1 MKKSLF
7 LYLFI
12 IAVLMNIFTYKY
24 FTTKTESELN
34 TMSKSVKKV
43 NDSIAMLKTKLGDSD
58 YFSLENNDRAQ
69 NYLNQNNLPAFED
82 KVKQSL
88 LAFNDD
94 AAGNKYVDQP
104 KMGEQKFIINRIKI
118 LNHRWIIADYSN
130 GSLWGEVLIKYFVNE
145 DGTISFETID
155 SYLYT
160 LDLN

>member
-43 NDSIAMLKTKLGDSD
+43 NDSIAMLKTKLDDSD

-69 NYLNQNNLPAFED
+69 NYLSQNNLPAFED

>member
-43 NDSIAMLKTKLGDSD
+43 NDSIAMLKTKLDDSD